1 MLHSPLETEGR
12 SAIYCGNSTLNV
24 ALCCRYAKSYICT
37 LDSQGRWHTLS
48 SIVLPEDQIG
58 MCTQSGVAGNLSA
71 SEPGCDTNRC
81 KVCIVT
87 LIALIAPPE
96 ANPGQPWQKCT
107 ALACCIHLLR

>member
-12 SAIYCGNSTLNV
+12 SEIYCGNSTLNV

-48 SIVLPEDQIG
+48 SIMLPEDQIG
-58 MCTQSGVAGNLSA
+58 MCTQSGVGGNLSA

-81 KVCIVT
+81 KVCKVT

-96 ANPGQPWQKCT
+96 ANPGT
-107 ALACCIHLLR
+107 TMAEMHSISCIHLLC